1 MSTLTWK
8 DVRAKVKCITKEYD
22 KGITYSK
29 VEMGRYEGV
38 NILRNNELKKWS
50 ILIIPS
56 SRYREIM
63 KNSYK
68 KLAYQIKDQK
78 EDGNTATV
86 TAEIEVVNS
95 GKILSSANVYIFVP

>member
-29 VEMGRYEGV
+29 VEMRRYEGV

-56 SRYREIM
+56 S
-63 KNSYK
+63 
-68 KLAYQIKDQK
+68 
-78 EDGNTATV
+78 
-86 TAEIEVVNS
+86 
-95 GKILSSANVYIFVP
+95 